1 MIRLHANMSNTRK
14 VKSNNALIALNFRIK
29 NRRFQKR
36 RFFFIYVEVAIP
48 AAP

>member
-29 NRRFQKR
+29 KPPLPKAAVFL
-36 RFFFIYVEVAIP
+36 IYVEVAIP
-48 AAP
+48 ADP